1 MSEPSVTVNI
11 DERGVA
17 TLMLNRPQVHNAFD
31 DRLIAGLTHEL
42 RELERDA
49 HVRVV
54 VLGGEGKSFS
64 AGADLNWMQRMA
76 KYSEAD
82 NIRDAVALANLMRV
96 LDTMS
101 KPTIARVQ
109 GAAFGGG
116 VGLVACCDTA
126 IAGSAAVFCLSEV
139 RLGLIPAVISPY
151 VVAAMGQRN
160 ARRYFLTAER
170 FDAQEALRIG
180 LVHAVVDPAQLDER
194 LTQMIEE
201 LLKGGPRAIAAAKDL
216 IASVANRP
224 VDQTLAEDTAARIA
238 QIRVSAEGQ
247 EGTNAFLEKRA
258 AAWVKGKA

>member
-1 MSEPSVTVNI
+1 MSEQLVSVAV
-11 DERGVA
+11 DVRGVA
-17 TLMLNRPQVHNAFD
+17 TLTLNRPQVHNAFD
-31 DRLIAGLTHEL
+31 DRLIGALTHEL
-42 RELERDA
+42 RELEHNA
-49 HVRVV
+49 QVRVV
-54 VLGGEGKSFS
+54 VLAAEGKSFS

-101 KPTIARVQ
+101 KPTVARVQ

-116 VGLVACCDTA
+116 VGLVACCD
-126 IAGSAAVFCLSEV
+126 IACASSAAVFCLSEV

-151 VVAAMGQRN
+151 VIAAMGQRN

-180 LVHAVVDPAQLDER
+180 LVHTVVEPAQLDAT
-194 LTQMIEE
+194 LTQMIDE
-201 LLKGGPRAIAAAKDL
+201 LLKGGPHAIAEAKDL
-216 IASVANRP
+216 IASVSNRP
-224 VDQTLAEDTAARIA
+224 VDQALAEDTAARIA
-238 QIRVSAEGQ
+238 RIRVSSEGQ

-258 AAWVKGKA
+258 PGWTKP

>member
-1 MSEPSVTVNI
+1 MSEQSVSVAI

-17 TLMLNRPQVHNAFD
+17 TLTMNRPQVHNAFD

-42 RELERDA
+42 RELEHNA
-49 HVRVV
+49 KVRVV
-54 VLGGEGKSFS
+54 VLAAEGKSFS

-116 VGLVACCDTA
+116 VGLVACCD
-126 IAGSAAVFCLSEV
+126 IACASSASVFCLSEV

-151 VVAAMGQRN
+151 VIAAMGQRN

-180 LVHAVVDPAQLDER
+180 LVHTVVEPAQLDS
-194 LTQMIEE
+194 TVMQMTDE
-201 LLKGGPRAIAAAKDL
+201 LLKGGPHAIAEAKDL

-224 VDQTLAEDTAARIA
+224 VDQALAEDTAARIA
-238 QIRVSAEGQ
+238 RIRVSAEGQ

-258 AAWVKGKA
+258 PAWIKGKS

>member
-1 MSEPSVTVNI
+1 MSEQLVSVAV
-11 DERGVA
+11 DVRGVA
-17 TLMLNRPQVHNAFD
+17 TLTLNRPQVHNAFD
-31 DRLIAGLTHEL
+31 DRLIAALTHEL
-42 RELERDA
+42 RELEHNA

-54 VLGGEGKSFS
+54 VLAAEGKSFS

-101 KPTIARVQ
+101 KPTVARVQ

-116 VGLVACCDTA
+116 VGLVACCD
-126 IAGSAAVFCLSEV
+126 IACASSAAVFCLSEV

-151 VVAAMGQRN
+151 VIAAMGQRN

-180 LVHAVVDPAQLDER
+180 LVHTVVDPAQLDAT
-194 LTQMIEE
+194 LTQMIDE
-201 LLKGGPRAIAAAKDL
+201 LLKGGPHAIAEAKDL
-216 IASVANRP
+216 IASVSNRP
-224 VDQTLAEDTAARIA
+224 VDQALAEDTAARIA
-238 QIRVSAEGQ
+238 RIRVSSEGQ

-258 AAWVKGKA
+258 PGWTKPKE